1 MLNWLPIALA
11 SLVLFGLWGFFP
23 KIAVAYLDPRSAMVY
38 HALGTMLVGLVVLF
52 SLKLQPDFHPRGVL
66 FALLTGMAGFA
77 GTLCFFMAADRGRI
91 SLVVSIT
98 ALYPLVTILLAA
110 IFLKEALTVKQLS
123 GMACA
128 VIAILLMSS

>member
-1 MLNWLPIALA
+1 MLSWLPIALI
-11 SLVLFGLWGFFP
+11 SMFLFGLWGFFP

-38 HALGTMLVGLVVLF
+38 HALGTMLVGLLVLF
-52 SLKLQPDFHPRGVL
+52 SLNLQPNFHPRGML
-66 FALLTGMAGFA
+66 FALLTGIAGFA
-77 GTLCFFMAADRGRI
+77 GTLFFFTAASRGRI

-110 IFLKEALTVKQLS
+110 IFLKEPLTLKQLT

-128 VIAILLMSS
+128 IIAILLMST